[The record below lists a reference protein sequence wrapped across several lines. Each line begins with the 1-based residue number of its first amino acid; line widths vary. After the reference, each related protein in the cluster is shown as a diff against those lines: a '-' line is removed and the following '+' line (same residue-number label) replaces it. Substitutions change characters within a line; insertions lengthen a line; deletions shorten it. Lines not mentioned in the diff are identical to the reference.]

1 MRKFLRFLSVFFAAL
16 MTLFVVS
23 CNSKPENP
31 NAPEVEINFT
41 IYPNTLE
48 YQELNVVGGWMYVT
62 APLPSYG
69 IIIYRYNY
77 DGDDAFKAYERMSPN
92 EPYACPNNRLF
103 VDLPYVIDS
112 CLGYKYSI
120 LDGSLIEG
128 SGYPLTQY
136 FTQFDGTA
144 LRVYN

>member
-1 MRKFLRFLSVFFAAL
+1 MRKILKISMFFFAAL
-16 MTLFVVS
+16 LSVFVFS

-31 NAPEVEINFT
+31 NVPEISINFT

-48 YQELNVVGGWMYVT
+48 YQELNIVGGWMYVT

-69 IIIYRYNY
+69 IIIYRYNL
-77 DGDDAFKAYERMSPN
+77 DEFRAYERMAPN
-92 EPYACPNNRLF
+92 DPHACPDSRLE
-103 VDLPYVIDS
+103 VDFPYVVDP

-128 SGYPLTQY
+128 EGYPLTQY

>member
-1 MRKFLRFLSVFFAAL
+1 MRKFFKIRTVFFAA
-16 MTLFVVS
+16 MMAVMAVS

-31 NAPEVEINFT
+31 NVPEISINFT
-41 IYPNTLE
+41 IYPNSLE

-69 IIIYRYNY
+69 IILYRYNI
-77 DGDDAFKAYERMSPN
+77 DEFKAYERMAPN
-92 EPYACPNNRLF
+92 EPYACPNNRLT
-103 VDLPYVIDS
+103 VDFPYVVDP
-112 CLGYKYSI
+112 CLGYQYSI

-128 SGYPLTQY
+128 EGYPLTQY

>member
-1 MRKFLRFLSVFFAAL
+1 MRKISTISLVFFAAL
-16 MTLFVVS
+16 TAIFAVS

-31 NAPEVEINFT
+31 NSPEVEINFT

-69 IIIYRYNY
+69 IIIYRYNI
-77 DGDDAFKAYERMSPN
+77 DEVRAYERMSPN
-92 EPYACPNNRLF
+92 EPHACPNNRLY
-103 VDLPYVIDS
+103 VSMPYVIDS
-112 CLGYKYSI
+112 CLDYKYSI
-120 LDGSLIEG
+120 LDGSLIQG

-136 FTQFDGTA
+136 FTQFDGSA

>member
-1 MRKFLRFLSVFFAAL
+1 MKILRISMVFFAAL
-16 MTLFVVS
+16 TALFTVS

-31 NAPEVEINFT
+31 NSPEISINFT
-41 IYPNTLE
+41 IYPNSIE
-48 YQELNVVGGWMYVT
+48 YQELNTVGGWMYVT

-69 IIIYRYNY
+69 IIIYRYNL
-77 DGDDAFKAYERMSPN
+77 DEFRAYERMAPN
-92 EPYACPNNRLF
+92 EPHACPDNRLY
-103 VDLPYVIDS
+103 VDLPFVVDS
-112 CLGYKYSI
+112 CLNYRYSI

-128 SGYPLTQY
+128 TGYGLTQY

>member
-1 MRKFLRFLSVFFAAL
+1 MRKFLKISIVFFVAL
-16 MTLFVVS
+16 MTVFLS
-23 CNSKPENP
+23 CNSKPDNP
-31 NAPEVEINFT
+31 NSPEVEINFT

-69 IIIYRYNY
+69 IIIYRYNI
-77 DGDDAFKAYERMSPN
+77 DEFRAYERMSPN
-92 EPYACPNNRLF
+92 EPHACPDNRLY
-103 VDLPYVIDS
+103 VSLPYVIDS
-112 CLGYKYSI
+112 CLDYKYSI
-120 LDGSLIEG
+120 LDGSLIQG

-136 FTQFDGTA
+136 FTQFDGSA

>member
-1 MRKFLRFLSVFFAAL
+1 MRKFLRFLTVFFTASTAI
-16 MTLFVVS
+16 FAVS
-23 CNSKPENP
+23 CNSRPENP
-31 NAPEVEINFT
+31 NSPEISINFT
-41 IYPNTLE
+41 IYPNSLE
-48 YQELNVVGGWMYVT
+48 YQELNVVGGWMYVS

-69 IIIYRYNY
+69 IIIYRYNL
-77 DGDDAFKAYERMSPN
+77 DEFKAYERLAPN
-92 EPYACPNNRLF
+92 EPYTCPNNRLYVDSPF
-103 VDLPYVIDS
+103 VLDTCINYR
-112 CLGYKYSI
+112 YSL